1 VARARPRVVIVGGG
15 FGGLACARKLD
26 GRDVDVLLVDRES
39 HHTFA
44 PLLYQVATAL
54 LNPTDIAFP
63 LRTVFRDSGNVRV
76 RQSLV
81 TGVDLARRAI
91 RTSDGA
97 KIAADYLILATGSE
111 TDWFGNDAVAET
123 ALPLKTLG
131 NAMRLRNH
139 VLACLERAS
148 QADSDEE
155 RRRFLTFVVVGGGAT
170 GVEYAGALS
179 ELLAIVLG
187 HDHPELAPRLARIVL
202 VEYAPRLLGAFP
214 ERLGAYATRALERK
228 GIEVRTGV
236 RLEAHTG
243 SRAMLSDGEE
253 IETAT
258 VVWAAGVRPA
268 SPDGSGSLPYTRSH
282 RVETQD
288 HLAIAGVDRVF
299 AIGDVASV
307 ADRGG
312 DELVMLSPP
321 AMQGGRHVARTILAD
336 VGGEGAPRVPRPF
349 RYHDKGIMATIGR
362 NAAVARTGRLQL
374 TGLPAW
380 VAWSTVHLYYLV
392 GYRNRL
398 VVLGGWS
405 IDYLRGDRP
414 IRVIARA
421 DHDALS
427 DGLAAPPEHELA
439 RPDA

>member
-39 HHTFA
+39 HHTFS

-54 LNPTDIAFP
+54 LNPTDIAYP
-63 LRTVFRDSGNVRV
+63 LRTVFRDSDNVRV

-81 TGVDLARRAI
+81 TDVDLDRKAI

-97 KIAADYLILATGSE
+97 KIAADYLVLATGSA
-111 TDWFGNDAVAET
+111 TDWFGNHDLAET

-148 QADSDEE
+148 QADSVEE
-155 RRRFLTFVVVGGGAT
+155 QRRFLTFVVVGGGAT

-179 ELLAIVLG
+179 ELLEIVLG
-187 HDHPELAPRLARIVL
+187 HDHPELEPSLGRIVL

-214 ERLGAYATRALERK
+214 ERLGAYARRALERK

-236 RLEAHTG
+236 RLDAHAG
-243 SRAMLSDGEE
+243 SLAQLSDGEE
-253 IETAT
+253 ISTAT
-258 VVWAAGVRPA
+258 VVWAAGVKAA
-268 SPDGSGSLPYTRSH
+268 SPDRAGGLPYTQSH
-282 RVETQD
+282 RVETRD
-288 HLAIAGVDRVF
+288 HMAIAGSDRVF
-299 AIGDVASV
+299 AIGDVAAV
-307 ADRGG
+307 ADGG
-312 DELVMLSPP
+312 DELAMLSPP
-321 AMQGGRHVARTILAD
+321 AMQEGRHVARTIIAD
-336 VGGEGAPRVPRPF
+336 VGGDAAGRAPGTF

-362 NAAVARTGRLQL
+362 NAAVARTGHLQL
-374 TGLPAW
+374 RGLPAW
-380 VAWSTVHLYYLV
+380 MAWSTVHLYYLV
-392 GYRNRL
+392 GHRNRL
-398 VVLGGWS
+398 VVLAGWS
-405 IDYLRGDRP
+405 VDYLKGDRP

-421 DHDALS
+421 DRDPLS
-427 DGLAAPPEHELA
+427 EELA
-439 RPDA
+439 GPGA